1 MLKDRAMKHKE
12 FKLTVKNDI
21 FEDAG
26 YDRKAVRYQ
35 AGDVI
40 TVDETTFDII
50 QSGNTIERPTR
61 QGFIRF
67 NKYDFLNEVEVT
79 TVTVEYSIR
88 KLGQRNNK
96 KVS

>member
-1 MLKDRAMKHKE
+1 MQHKE
-12 FKLTVKNDI
+12 FKLTAKNDI

-26 YDRKAVRYQ
+26 YDRKAVHYQ

-40 TVDETTFDII
+40 TVDETMFDII
-50 QSGNTIERPTR
+50 QSGNTIERPTQ

-79 TVTVEYSIR
+79 TVTIEYSIR

-96 KVS
+96 

>member
-1 MLKDRAMKHKE
+1 MKHKE

-26 YDRKAVRYQ
+26 WTYKAVRYQ

-50 QSGNTIERPTR
+50 QSGNTIERPTHH
-61 QGFIRF
+61 GFIRF